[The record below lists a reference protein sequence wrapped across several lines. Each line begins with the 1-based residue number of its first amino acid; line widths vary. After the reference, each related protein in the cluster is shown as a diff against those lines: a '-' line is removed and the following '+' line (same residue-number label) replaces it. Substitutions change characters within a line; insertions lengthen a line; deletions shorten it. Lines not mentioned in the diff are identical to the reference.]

1 MTGTMGK
8 PREFKTDKPFFEL
21 GPEDCFVKD
30 FLRRLSEKR
39 VQPTTKKRKILAD
52 PANTKLDIL
61 VKMAPCYYSRRSLQQ
76 ARDGSS
82 AGSSPTSTQ
91 QRPEESSGG
100 EVSVGGREVSTKLFL
115 FTKVRRM
122 ASSLKTNSLKNK
134 GNIVDGPREANG
146 DGSTESN
153 ACGEGCFVSG
163 ASRRTTPPWP
173 SFRR

>member
-1 MTGTMGK
+1 MGK

-82 AGSSPTSTQ
+82 AGSSGTGQAPGHRSWLGSLHVVH
-91 QRPEESSGG
+91 R
-100 EVSVGGREVSTKLFL
+100 
-115 FTKVRRM
+115 
-122 ASSLKTNSLKNK
+122 ASQ
-134 GNIVDGPREANG
+134 GQV
-146 DGSTESN
+146 
-153 ACGEGCFVSG
+153 
-163 ASRRTTPPWP
+163 
-173 SFRR
+173 

>member
-1 MTGTMGK
+1 MGK

-52 PANTKLDIL
+52 PANTFVAIPTQRKRDPKLDIL

-82 AGSSPTSTQ
+82 AGSSGTGQAPGHRSWL
-91 QRPEESSGG
+91 G
-100 EVSVGGREVSTKLFL
+100 
-115 FTKVRRM
+115 
-122 ASSLKTNSLKNK
+122 SLH
-134 GNIVDGPREANG
+134 V
-146 DGSTESN
+146 
-153 ACGEGCFVSG
+153 VHG
-163 ASRRTTPPWP
+163 ASQGQV
-173 SFRR
+173 

>member
-1 MTGTMGK
+1 VTGTMGK

-52 PANTKLDIL
+52 PANTFVAIPTQRKRDPKLDIL

-82 AGSSPTSTQ
+82 AGSSGTGQAPGHRSWLGSLHVVH
-91 QRPEESSGG
+91 R
-100 EVSVGGREVSTKLFL
+100 
-115 FTKVRRM
+115 
-122 ASSLKTNSLKNK
+122 ASQ
-134 GNIVDGPREANG
+134 GQV
-146 DGSTESN
+146 
-153 ACGEGCFVSG
+153 
-163 ASRRTTPPWP
+163 
-173 SFRR
+173 